1 MSDYKTGNSG
11 SLYNYDDS
19 IITYKCAECNQQL
32 RDNETYEAY
41 GKIYCGSCYQSQ

>member
-11 SLYNYDDS
+11 SLYDYDGRNS
-19 IITYKCAECNQQL
+19 YECSDCRQSL
-32 RDNETYEAY
+32 SDNETYEAY